1 MRLKLDKRTGPF
13 TGVPMRNSLLKI
25 LLCQKNGSKKIL
37 IG

>member
-1 MRLKLDKRTGPF
+1 MRLKLDKKQDPF